1 MTQEQFNHATLNLLI
16 SIKSEIMTLRDF
28 TITYMLKE
36 HMDKR
41 KQAADFYNKTNEDY
55 REQIRLNIISHY
67 SGFDVDDFLNNVL

>member
-1 MTQEQFNHATLNLLI
+1 MTQEQFNDATLNLLI

-28 TITYMLKE
+28 TLTYMLKE
-36 HMDKR
+36 NMDKR

>member
-36 HMDKR
+36 NMDKR